1 MIEIDRLT
9 ADKWLAYQ
17 DDKNTRTMRRFVG
30 SRDECEAVKAE
41 WQAGNFKRGKTD
53 RY

>member
-1 MIEIDRLT
+1 MIDIERLT
-9 ADKWLAYQ
+9 ADRWMAIE
-17 DDKNTRTMRRFVG
+17 DNRDTRTMRRFVG

-41 WQAGNFKRGKTD
+41 WLAGNFKRGMTD